1 VFASDYARPRRA
13 VTAGKDSGWW
23 TGSYLAAES
32 RAASSSASR
41 ATISTLGWAV
51 VLATVGSGVIAAAS
65 AILAAERANRHAERR
80 AISAE
85 EAPAHRDRLADL
97 RAVAG
102 ETAVALHELWQ
113 VYGPFLH
120 ALHPNENVRYPDR
133 SPVGGDPD
141 PLVWN
146 QAVDKLSAQYARLAM
161 RLPGDHPLLSS
172 AGLALN
178 RAQVAWNDIVLHD
191 PQEPTDDERRRN
203 IVNGV
208 AMASEQYRKFL
219 DTARELFGVG
229 IDVG

>member
-1 VFASDYARPRRA
+1 
-13 VTAGKDSGWW
+13 
-23 TGSYLAAES
+23 
-32 RAASSSASR
+32 
-41 ATISTLGWAV
+41 
-51 VLATVGSGVIAAAS
+51 
-65 AILAAERANRHAERR
+65 
-80 AISAE
+80 
-85 EAPAHRDRLADL
+85 
-97 RAVAG
+97 
-102 ETAVALHELWQ
+102 
-113 VYGPFLH
+113 
-120 ALHPNENVRYPDR
+120 
-133 SPVGGDPD
+133 
-141 PLVWN
+141 
-146 QAVDKLSAQYARLAM
+146 M